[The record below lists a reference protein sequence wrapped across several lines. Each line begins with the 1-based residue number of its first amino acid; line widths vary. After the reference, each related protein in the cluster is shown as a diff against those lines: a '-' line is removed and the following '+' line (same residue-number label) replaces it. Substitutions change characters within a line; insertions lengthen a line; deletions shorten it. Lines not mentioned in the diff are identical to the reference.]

1 MQRWLKLPDG
11 RFIDAGRIAYI
22 GKTESFARVDEDGND
37 LGIGY
42 AVNLGTDFPR
52 ESQLTVVG
60 SKDEIFAMLRG
71 ILGGTSAEAPKT

>member
-11 RFIDAGRIAYI
+11 RFIDAGRVAFI

-52 ESQLTVVG
+52 ESQITVVG

-71 ILGGTSAEAPKT
+71 ILGGPAAEAPKT

>member
-11 RFIDAGRIAYI
+11 RFIDAGR
-22 GKTESFARVDEDGND
+22 
-37 LGIGY
+37 LGY
-42 AVNLGTDFPR
+42 AVNPGTDFPR

-60 SKDEIFAMLRG
+60 TKDEIFAMLRG